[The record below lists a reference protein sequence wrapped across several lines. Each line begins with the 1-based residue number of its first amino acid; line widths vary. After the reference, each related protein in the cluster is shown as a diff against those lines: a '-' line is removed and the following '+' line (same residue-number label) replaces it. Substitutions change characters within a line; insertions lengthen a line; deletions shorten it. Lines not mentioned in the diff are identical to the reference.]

1 MINPS
6 NAEEIVE
13 IEIYITIH
21 GIGIVS
27 KISRKLEFAFYELPK
42 GSLHCLKCLLKM
54 LCLVVIVSSIK
65 DTYK

>member
-27 KISRKLEFAFYELPK
+27 QISKFRFAFYELPK
-42 GSLHCLKCLLKM
+42 GSC
-54 LCLVVIVSSIK
+54 IA
-65 DTYK
+65 